1 MSIIRRSGGCHADP
15 ASLRPVRRACAG
27 GRARSR
33 APPPRPAAT
42 ACCRCPRSNGTPRWS
57 ARPRISMTGCRPS
70 FPPVEWPFF
79 APYVKAINALKQE
92 RNAVILAHNYQTPEI
107 YNCVADFVGD
117 SLQLAR
123 EATKVDADDHRP
135 VRRAFHGRDLEDPQP
150 GQDRADP
157 GPQGRLLAR
166 GFDHRRGRAAVAGE
180 IPGRAGG
187 RLCQHLGRGEGRGRH
202 LLHLLECARGGREP
216 RQRYRH
222 LPARPVSG
230 EIRRRAHQGEDHF
243 LAGRLRGARALHRR
257 RACGTIA
264 RAIRRCR
271 SSRIRNARPT

>member
-1 MSIIRRSGGCHADP
+1 MPILQAFGPSA
-15 ASLRPVRRACAG
+15 
-27 GRARSR
+27 GRAPV
-33 APPPRPAAT
+33 PPPIAGASAAARRYGVLPVPSLEWNAQVERET
-42 ACCRCPRSNGTPRWS
+42 AQLYERVRTV
-57 ARPRISMTGCRPS
+57 I
-70 FPPVEWPFF
+70 PPVEWPFF
-79 APYVKAINALKQE
+79 APYVKAINALKRE

-123 EATKVDADDHRP
+123 EATKVDADIIVQCGVHFMAET
-135 VRRAFHGRDLEDPQP
+135 VEDPQP

-157 GPQGRLLAR
+157 RPQGRLLAR

-202 LLHLLECARGGREP
+202 LLHLLECPRGGREP

-257 RACGTIA
+257 GASTLSRG
-264 RAIRRCR
+264 RSRRCR